1 MYSMMITGTP
11 NTTYIEDY
19 ILLNKDLNVTTDS
32 RTMVATVNETQLN
45 EALKQGYY
53 YYLYNN

>member
-32 RTMVATVNETQLN
+32 RTIVATVNETQLN

-53 YYLYNN
+53 YYLYNK